1 MIIDL
6 GITLGDLGPTIV
18 RDHYTAKTHF
28 THVNHAETIFLTFHY
43 EREDMNQSVAG
54 RM

>member
-18 RDHYTAKTHF
+18 RDHYTAKTRF
-28 THVNHAETIFLTFHY
+28 THVNHAGTIFLTFNY
-43 EREDMNQSVAG
+43 EKI
-54 RM
+54 